1 MKTISSRSYSEQSDY
16 EHMLELLIEARL
28 RTSDWHYA
36 HVGELAFNYFMAAI
50 HLKLEDHIRLWYDQE
65 KLVGFA
71 LLGEDPAIDWQILPD
86 YEWSGIEEEVMAWAE
101 ERLEQLRKRDP
112 QKWGEELV
120 SGSRQ
125 DNNKRI
131 EFLEKHGFTYRGDF
145 SEVNM
150 LRSLTNP
157 IPAPKVPDGFM
168 VREFLGLD
176 EVAERAAIQ
185 HDVWQPWS
193 VGDVFREQYEWFM
206 KIPPYRHDLDIV
218 TVTPDGVIAAYVNG
232 WIDPVNKIGDI
243 GPVGAQEKY
252 RRQGLTRAAL
262 LECLQRM
269 KNLGMDRACISTGFT
284 NIPARELYQSIGFTI
299 VNHYLDYSKPNS
311 EQ

>member
-1 MKTISSRSYSEQSDY
+1 
-16 EHMLELLIEARL
+16 
-28 RTSDWHYA
+28 
-36 HVGELAFNYFMAAI
+36 
-50 HLKLEDHIRLWYDQE
+50 
-65 KLVGFA
+65 
-71 LLGEDPAIDWQILPD
+71 
-86 YEWSGIEEEVMAWAE
+86 
-101 ERLEQLRKRDP
+101 
-112 QKWGEELV
+112 
-120 SGSRQ
+120 
-125 DNNKRI
+125 
-131 EFLEKHGFTYRGDF
+131 
-145 SEVNM
+145 
-150 LRSLTNP
+150 
-157 IPAPKVPDGFM
+157 M

-193 VGDVFREQYEWFM
+193 VGDVYREQYEWFM
-206 KIPPYRHDLDIV
+206 KMPPYRHDLDIV

-284 NIPARELYQSIGFTI
+284 NIPARELYQSIGL
-299 VNHYLDYSKPNS
+299 YDC
-311 EQ
+311 